1 MIRLLVNAC
10 ASGEQHHLLC
20 DLFADVA
27 LSQEAHDTLI
37 NTAQVFLDNFEFSVL
52 NQGNVRDWVAF
63 FENVLPGMLVAGQLE
78 EVGQLQDGLVREA
91 AQKVLLLEVLNDGL
105 LLLLVEALQIP
116 LVIVFGDRQEETA
129 FGGQN

>member
-10 ASGEQHHLLC
+10 ASGEQLHLLC
-20 DLFADVA
+20 DLFADVT
-27 LSQEAHDTLI
+27 LSQEAHNTLI
-37 NTAQVFLDNFEFSVL
+37 NTAQVLLDDFKLSVL
-52 NQGNVRDWVAF
+52 DQGNVRDWVSF
-63 FENVLPGMLVAGQLE
+63 FENVLPSMLVAGQLE

-91 AQKVLLLEVLNDGL
+91 AQEVLLLEVLNDGL

>member
-10 ASGEQHHLLC
+10 ASGEQLHLLRN
-20 DLFADVA
+20 LFADVA
-27 LSQEAHDTLI
+27 LSQESHDMLI
-37 NTAQVFLDNFEFSVL
+37 HTAQVLLDYFKFSVL
-52 NQGNVRDWVAF
+52 NQGDVRDWVSF

-91 AQKVLLLEVLNDGL
+91 AQEVLLLEVLNDGL

-116 LVIVFGDRQEETA
+116 LVIIFGDRQEETA